1 MNHATQNTN
10 LIPHSIRDCPF
21 DISSK
26 DLFGFVFGDK
36 CGVVE
41 SIAFSPNNTTLA
53 YAGTPSHPPQPQ
65 IATATCTSSTSRVTP
80 CPSRFALS
88 SSLMRRPST
97 RLRYPSRAFSSSPTP
112 CSRREASTATCTL
125 STGRRSNGGGGSVSS
140 RIGST
145 AGLWTFRRRLRRRL
159 RRPCRLRSRSAS
171 E

>member
-112 CSRREASTATCTL
+112 YSRREASTATCTF

-145 AGLWTFRRRLRRRL
+145 AGLWTFRRRLRR
-159 RRPCRLRSRSAS
+159 PCRLRSRSAS